1 MLNNIFSFYL
11 IERKINFI
19 LFFKFKFKNDSIK
32 YFFIYYMERSL
43 NRYKK

>member
-19 LFFKFKFKNDSIK
+19 LFFKFKFKNDRNNFLYIVIK
-32 YFFIYYMERSL
+32 NM
-43 NRYKK
+43 KK

>member
-19 LFFKFKFKNDSIK
+19 LFFKFKFKNDIMIK
-32 YFFIYYMERSL
+32 NYLE
-43 NRYKK
+43 KKIL